1 MDVVFNH
8 MTADYPNAIGDCGT
22 TADTY
27 NKLYSGV
34 PYGPGDFNPTC
45 AINNYQDTVKVS
57 DNEL

>member
-1 MDVVFNH
+1 

-27 NKLYSGV
+27 NMLYSGV
-34 PYGPGDFNPTC
+34 PYGTGDFNKPC
-45 AINNYQDTVKVS
+45 DINNYQDPVKVS